1 MNQKMISLLSG
12 FGLLSAACIW
22 GFAFVI
28 VKNSLD
34 YVPAMYML
42 AFRFSIAGVALALVY
57 SKKLHILT
65 ASYWKH
71 GAMLGLYLFL
81 AYAFQTVGCNY
92 TTAGKNAFL
101 TTVYVILVP
110 LFSWP
115 LRKRRPSWYVFVSA
129 AMALVGI
136 GLLALKN
143 ESGSFSI
150 NFGDVLTLIC
160 GIFYAVHILFT
171 AQYDETQDPVL
182 LTVLQFI
189 FAALFSWITAPVMD
203 GPVPFAAIKNS
214 GVIFSMLY
222 LGIFSTLIAFV
233 LQNVCLKYVNSSLAA
248 LFLSM
253 ESVFGV
259 FFGAICLGEHMT
271 FRMLAGC
278 ALMFAAIIFSETKF
292 DFLPFIKRGGKKK
305 C

>member
-1 MNQKMISLLSG
+1 MNKKTISLLSSI
-12 FGLLSAACIW
+12 GLLSAACIW

-28 VKNSLD
+28 VKNSLE
-34 YVPAMYML
+34 YVPAIYML
-42 AFRFSIAGVALALVY
+42 AFRFSIAGIALSLLY
-57 SKKLHILT
+57 IKKLHVLNV
-65 ASYWKH
+65 SYWTH
-71 GAMLGLYLFL
+71 GAVLGLYLFL
-81 AYAFQTVGCNY
+81 AYAFQTVGCDY

-101 TTVYVILVP
+101 TTIYVILVP

-115 LRKRRPSWYVFVSA
+115 LRKKRPEWYVFVSA
-129 AMALVGI
+129 VMALIGI

-143 ESGSFSI
+143 EGGSFNVNI
-150 NFGDVLTLIC
+150 GDVLTLIC

-171 AQYDETQDPVL
+171 SHYDQTQDPLL

-189 FAALFSWITAPVMD
+189 FAAVFSWIAAPFMD
-203 GPVPFAAIKNS
+203 GAFPLAAVKDS

-233 LQNVCLKYVNSSLAA
+233 LQNVCLKYVKSSIAA

-259 FFGAICLGEHMT
+259 FFGSICLGESMT
-271 FRMLAGC
+271 SRMLVGC
-278 ALMFAAIIFSETKF
+278 GLMFFAIIFAETKF
-292 DFLPFIKRGGKKK
+292 DFLRLGKKNK
-305 C
+305 